1 MLTLTDEALDALRAD
16 WIESGLWFH
25 DDPDDECRTCDGD
38 GWTIDA
44 MHAQVAREGEALI
57 RQLCILNSG
66 VAVHSVRCV
75 EVVTSSKVRP

>member
-1 MLTLTDEALDALRAD
+1 MTT
-16 WIESGLWFH
+16 
-25 DDPDDECRTCDGD
+25 PRTQTQSARLQIMVDVTVAAPSDGD